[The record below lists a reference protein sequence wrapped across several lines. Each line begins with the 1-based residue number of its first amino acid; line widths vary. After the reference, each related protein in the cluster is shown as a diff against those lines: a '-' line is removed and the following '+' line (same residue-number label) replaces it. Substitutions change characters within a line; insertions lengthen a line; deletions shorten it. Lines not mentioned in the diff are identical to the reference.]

1 LQGGFTVTS
10 SDWKKRGLATLAP
23 AECLKRPRMPNVK
36 KTLSADGYKEL
47 NDKLDIIILQ
57 QKNIEIKDAQRE
69 HYFTDIDKIKET
81 IDGNGKPGFNAIRD
95 RVLSWDAKINSLSL
109 LVLGD
114 IVFRVITMIYK

>member
-1 LQGGFTVTS
+1 
-10 SDWKKRGLATLAP
+10 
-23 AECLKRPRMPNVK
+23 MPNVK
-36 KTLSADGYKEL
+36 KTLSADEYKEL